1 MLPTRRTILT
11 LLLGTTLGF
20 ALATSGGVF
29 ASRKPAPAD
38 LPWRDAQ
45 LMAEVIERVK
55 DEYVDAV
62 DDHELMRHAIRG
74 MVSGLDAHSAFLDA
88 EEFKTL
94 RVASEGSYSGIG
106 IEVSYEDG
114 LIIVVAPIE
123 GSPAD
128 RAGLQTG
135 DAIIAID
142 GIEVRSAGLEDSV
155 RRMRGEPGTLVRV
168 TLEREGLDEPVDH
181 TIERALIDVHS
192 VRQALLEPGY
202 GYLRITQFNETTPK
216 ELVARFDELRRGSG
230 GPLDGLVLDL
240 RGNPGGVLEAGVEVA
255 DAFLDRGLIVA
266 ASGRSR
272 DARFHMDATA
282 GDITAGARIAVL
294 VNGGSAS
301 ASEIVAGALRDHGRA
316 VLVGRKTFGKG
327 SVQTILPLADGE
339 ALKLTTSHYYTPSG
353 ASIDGKGIVP
363 DVVLPQQDPALRSA
377 TGTGARSPG
386 DDAEI
391 RAALEWL
398 KTHPETRLAGD
409 RILGAR

>member
-1 MLPTRRTILT
+1 MFPTRRTILT
-11 LLLGTTLGF
+11 LLLGITLGF
-20 ALATSGGVF
+20 ALATSSGVF
-29 ASRKPAPAD
+29 ASRKPEPAD

-88 EEFKTL
+88 EEFKNL
-94 RVASEGSYSGIG
+94 RIASEGSYSGIG

-114 LIIVVAPIE
+114 LIVVVAPIE

-128 RAGLQTG
+128 RAGLKTG

-142 GIEVRSAGLEDSV
+142 GTEVRSAGLQDSV

-168 TLEREGLDEPVDH
+168 TLEREGLDEPVDY
-181 TIERALIDVHS
+181 TIERALVDVHS

-202 GYLRITQFNETTPK
+202 GYLRITQFNETTSK
-216 ELVARFDELRRGSG
+216 ELIGRFDELRRGSSQ
-230 GPLDGLVLDL
+230 PLYGLVLDL
-240 RGNPGGVLEAGVEVA
+240 RGNPGGVLEAGVAVA
-255 DAFLDRGLIVA
+255 DAFLDSGLIVA

-272 DARFHMDATA
+272 DARFHMDATP
-282 GDITAGARIAVL
+282 GDITGGARIAVL

-316 VLVGRKTFGKG
+316 VLVGRTTFGKG

-353 ASIDGKGIVP
+353 ASINGKGIVP
-363 DVVLPQQDPALRSA
+363 DVVLPQQDAALRSA
-377 TGTGARSPG
+377 NGTGVRTPG

-391 RAALEWL
+391 RAALDWL
-398 KTHPETRLAGD
+398 KRHPETRLAGD
-409 RILGAR
+409 GIPGAR